1 MKFSSCTIFSSTMF
15 FEGIW
20 MGIFFVFWWTG
31 EYINFTCYNVVFTTI
46 ILILEKLKIWWL
58 TQQRQKMFQ
67 NSCHGQQK
75 ISDFCGGNVGIFK
88 WLFSRQKMS
97 AKYFMMHKKV
107 GDDNKNAL
115 NGILIFFC
123 GNREINLLSEK
134 DKKKNWW
141 KPELLD
147 VRNEELYL
155 LNFCDVCEKLVER
168 ILQHTKI
175 HKYESHSVYYL
186 ETNYFEKVNGQI

>member
-1 MKFSSCTIFSSTMF
+1 MC
-15 FEGIW
+15 FEWSFQVVLYFQVLCFLREFGW
-20 MGIFFVFWWTG
+20 AFFWWTG

-134 DKKKNWW
+134 DKKKLMKTRTSWCEEW
-141 KPELLD
+141 GIGSLELLWC
-147 VRNEELYL
+147 VWKIGRTNLAAHKNPQIRKSFSLLLRN
-155 LNFCDVCEKLVER
+155 
-168 ILQHTKI
+168 
-175 HKYESHSVYYL
+175 
-186 ETNYFEKVNGQI
+186 